1 MAGGKSNQMDKLIN
15 QLIPGGAHTYSK
27 CDDQFPSNAPKF
39 LAKGE
44 GCYCYDVEGNKF
56 IDWGMGL
63 GSVILGHCYPRVV
76 DAVVEQIK
84 LGANFSRPSPVELE
98 LAELLVEIIPSA
110 EMCKFAKNGSNVTTA
125 AVKIARAYTQRDYV
139 ALCGDHPFFS
149 FDDWFIGTKVCNAGI
164 PDVIKELSLTF
175 RYNNIESLKEL
186 FVKYPGKIAA
196 VILEPVT
203 FYPPENGFLQNV
215 QQITNE
221 NGAVLVFD
229 EMLTGFRWHLS
240 GAQKFFDVTPDIST
254 FGKALGNG
262 FSVSAIVG
270 KKDIM
275 ELGGIKHKKERV
287 FLLSTTHGA
296 ETHSLSAA
304 IANINELRDRNVIQH
319 IWRIGKML
327 QDYTKDLI
335 DEKRLNKYFEIIGY
349 PCRPLLV
356 FKESSAGTALE
367 LNTLFLQEMFEQN
380 ILIQGFMITY
390 SHGETEVKETL
401 SAIDKA
407 LTNCSIAIKNNSIL
421 ESLDGPVIKPVFR
434 TYN

>member
-1 MAGGKSNQMDKLIN
+1 
-15 QLIPGGAHTYSK
+15 
-27 CDDQFPSNAPKF
+27 
-39 LAKGE
+39 
-44 GCYCYDVEGNKF
+44 
-56 IDWGMGL
+56 
-63 GSVILGHCYPRVV
+63 
-76 DAVVEQIK
+76 
-84 LGANFSRPSPVELE
+84 
-98 LAELLVEIIPSA
+98 
-110 EMCKFAKNGSNVTTA
+110 
-125 AVKIARAYTQRDYV
+125 
-139 ALCGDHPFFS
+139 
-149 FDDWFIGTKVCNAGI
+149 
-164 PDVIKELSLTF
+164 
-175 RYNNIESLKEL
+175 
-186 FVKYPGKIAA
+186 
-196 VILEPVT
+196 
-203 FYPPENGFLQNV
+203 
-215 QQITNE
+215 
-221 NGAVLVFD
+221 
-229 EMLTGFRWHLS
+229 
-240 GAQKFFDVTPDIST
+240 
-254 FGKALGNG
+254 KALGNG